1 MIEQERVY
9 WRVPV
14 IFTHRLVGQV
24 GQIGQIGTV
33 DVQTGTINTS
43 ANLAE
48 ARLQNAVTLAKGLPS
63 QTAPA

>member
-24 GQIGQIGTV
+24 GQIGTV